1 MRVLYANHTSHVSGA
16 EWSLLRL
23 MEALPPDCTPILAC
37 PSGAL
42 ADAGRRLGVPV
53 QIFAGTDAS
62 LRFHA
67 VHTTRALYD
76 AGSTTREL
84 ARIARE
90 IRPDLVHAN
99 SIRTGLIAAAAA
111 AQAHVPTIAHVHDR
125 LPQGRVPNF
134 MLKRMVRSVDGLFA
148 CSSYVA
154 EPLWALHPATPVK
167 VVYNPVDVGR
177 FVPSTVSRERARAR
191 LGLGP
196 ATAVLA
202 VVAQI
207 IPWKAQDD
215 AIRILAELKREH
227 PDVCLLL
234 VGSPKFTS
242 RAARYDSTAFA
253 GRLGRLVESL
263 GVRDQVRFLGERDD
277 VPEVL
282 CAADIVLVPSW
293 AEPFGMC
300 VIEAMAMELPVLAT
314 SVGGPR
320 EVITDGR
327 DGLLLPP
334 REPATWA
341 AAASRLLR
349 DARLRRSIGR
359 AARERVVEQMCAAN
373 YAERILAGY
382 ADSLRHS
389 RRRPERSRPAHV

>member
-1 MRVLYANHTSHVSGA
+1 MD
-16 EWSLLRL
+16 
-23 MEALPPDCTPILAC
+23 ALPPEYTPVLAC

-42 ADAGRRLGVPV
+42 AEAGRDLGVPV
-53 QIFAGTDAS
+53 QIIAGTDAS

-84 ARIARE
+84 VRLARE
-90 IRPDLVHAN
+90 IKPDLVHAN
-99 SIRTGLIAAAAA
+99 SIRAGLIAAAVA
-111 AQAHVPTIAHVHDR
+111 AQARVPTIAHVHDR
-125 LPQGRVPNF
+125 LPQRRAPTF
-134 MLKRMVRSVDGLFA
+134 MLKRMVRAVDGLFA

-154 EPLWALHPATPVK
+154 EPLRALHPAAPVK
-167 VVYNPVDVGR
+167 VVYNPVDVDR
-177 FVPSTVSRERARAR
+177 FDPSAVSRAKARAR
-191 LGLGP
+191 LGLDEK
-196 ATAVLA
+196 TVVLV

-227 PDVCLLL
+227 PDICLLL

-242 RAARYDSTAFA
+242 RAARYDSDAFA
-253 GRLGRLVESL
+253 GRLDRLISSL
-263 GVRDQVRFLGERDD
+263 AVQEEVRLLGERDD

-282 CAADIVLVPSW
+282 RAADIVLVPSW
-293 AEPFGMC
+293 EEPFGMC

-314 SVGGPR
+314 SVGGPK

-334 REPATWA
+334 REPTTWA
-341 AAASRLLR
+341 AAAHRLLR
-349 DARLRRSIGR
+349 ETGLRTSIGR
-359 AARERVVEQMCAAN
+359 AARARVVERMNAGN
-373 YAERILAGY
+373 YVDRVLAGY
-382 ADSLRHS
+382 AESLRHS
-389 RRRPERSRPAHV
+389 HRRSHGSRPAHA

>member
-1 MRVLYANHTSHVSGA
+1 MRVLYANHTSQVSGA
-16 EWSLLRL
+16 EWSLLTL
-23 MEALPPDCTPILAC
+23 MAALPPEYTPILAC

-42 ADAGRRLGVPV
+42 AEAGRELGVPV
-53 QIFAGTDAS
+53 QIIAGTDAS

-84 ARIARE
+84 VRLARE
-90 IRPDLVHAN
+90 IKPDLVHAN

-111 AQAHVPTIAHVHDR
+111 AQARVPTIAHVHDR
-125 LPQGRVPNF
+125 LPQARAPTF
-134 MLKRMVRSVDGLFA
+134 MLKRMVGAVDGLFA
-148 CSSYVA
+148 CCSYVA
-154 EPLWALHPATPVK
+154 EPLLALNPSTPVR
-167 VVYNPVDVGR
+167 VVYNPVDVDR
-177 FVPSTVSRERARAR
+177 FGPSAVSREEARAR
-191 LGLGP
+191 LGLGQT
-196 ATAVLA
+196 TAVL
-202 VVAQI
+202 VMVAQI

-242 RAARYDSTAFA
+242 RAARYDSAAFA
-253 GRLGRLVESL
+253 SRLVRLVSSL
-263 GVRDQVRFLGERDD
+263 GVQKEVRFLGERDD
-277 VPEVL
+277 VPAVL
-282 CAADIVLVPSW
+282 RAADIALVPSW

-314 SVGGPR
+314 NVGGPR
-320 EVITDGR
+320 EVITDER

-334 REPATWA
+334 GEPTAWA

-349 DARLRRSIGR
+349 QTRLRASIGR
-359 AARERVVEQMCAAN
+359 AARARVVEQMSAAS
-373 YAERILAGY
+373 YVERVLAGY
-382 ADSLRHS
+382 AESLRHS
-389 RRRPERSRPAHV
+389 PRRPDRSRPAHA

>member
-1 MRVLYANHTSHVSGA
+1 VRVLYANHTSQVSGA
-16 EWSLLRL
+16 EWSLLSL
-23 MEALPPDCTPILAC
+23 IESLPPDYTPILAC
-37 PSGAL
+37 PRGAL
-42 ADAGRRLGVPV
+42 ADAARALGVPV
-53 QIFAGTDAS
+53 EIIAGTDAS

-67 VHTTRALYD
+67 VHTSRGLYD

-84 ARIARE
+84 VRLARE
-90 IRPDLVHAN
+90 IKPDLVHAN

-111 AQAHVPTIAHVHDR
+111 AQARVPTIAHVHDR
-125 LPQGRVPNF
+125 LPQGRVPTF
-134 MLKRMVRSVDGLFA
+134 MLKRMVRAVDGLFA

-154 EPLWALHPATPVK
+154 EPLWALNPPRPVK
-167 VVYNPVDVGR
+167 VVYNPVDVER
-177 FVPSTVSRERARAR
+177 FGPSPVSREMARSR
-191 LGLGP
+191 LGLGQS
-196 ATAVLA
+196 TAVLA

-215 AIRILAELKREH
+215 AVRILAELKREH

-253 GRLGRLVESL
+253 GRLDRLVSSL
-263 GVRDQVRFLGERDD
+263 GVQEEVRFLGERDD

-282 CAADIVLVPSW
+282 RAADIVLVPSW

-314 SVGGPR
+314 SVGGPK
-320 EVITDGR
+320 EVITHGR

-334 REPATWA
+334 REPTAWA

-349 DARLRRSIGR
+349 DSELRGSIGR
-359 AARERVVEQMCAAN
+359 AARQRVVERMNAAKYVDRVLEG
-373 YAERILAGY
+373 YAE
-382 ADSLRHS
+382 SLWHS
-389 RRRPERSRPAHV
+389 RRRADGSRPAHV